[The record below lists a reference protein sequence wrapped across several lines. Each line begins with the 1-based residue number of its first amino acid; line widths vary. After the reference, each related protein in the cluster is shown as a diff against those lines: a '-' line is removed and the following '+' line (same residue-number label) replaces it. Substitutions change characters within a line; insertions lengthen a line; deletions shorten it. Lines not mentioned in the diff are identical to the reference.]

1 MHNQGKQLGDGSL
14 AVSCLHDVDY
24 DFKIGME
31 EGKYVKNSGYGD
43 ATSLNIVRIKGNRI
57 L

>member
-31 EGKYVKNSGYGD
+31 EELVS
-43 ATSLNIVRIKGNRI
+43 TFMPIFF
-57 L
+57 